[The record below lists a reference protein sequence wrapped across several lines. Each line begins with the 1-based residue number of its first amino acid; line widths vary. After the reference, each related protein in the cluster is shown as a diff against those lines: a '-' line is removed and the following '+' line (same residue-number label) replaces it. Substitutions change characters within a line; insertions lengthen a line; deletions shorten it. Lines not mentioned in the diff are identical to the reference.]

1 VGRAIQLD
9 IGESLERALV
19 FKQVAALNGDKAAYS
34 FSCTLGQGD
43 EQEAH
48 FLRHDDGGV
57 LLLEVATKVD
67 DVYAS
72 FYTKGS
78 DDIAKIKSFQQPAD
92 DESQEADDTENPVA
106 GEELSTE

>member
-1 VGRAIQLD
+1 M
-9 IGESLERALV
+9 
-19 FKQVAALNGDKAAYS
+19 
-34 FSCTLGQGD
+34 
-43 EQEAH
+43 
-48 FLRHDDGGV
+48 

-106 GEELSTE
+106 GED